1 MDTTPQASQ
10 NLGNTIPPTRQQP
23 AESDE
28 IDLKDLFIKI
38 WTQRKLIL
46 VVTAIA
52 IVIGLLVAFLSPVE
66 YSASCTVVP
75 QQTEKSGGNLAGI
88 ASMMGVNMGSG
99 MSGETL
105 SPTVYP
111 NIVKSA
117 PYCSDIMQ
125 TKITTKKSSVPITLY
140 EYYTEDEYRDKNLFS
155 IIAKYTIG
163 LPGTILSAITSN
175 DSDDL
180 GQAIYSD
187 TITGKVISLSEDER
201 KVYEIIS
208 NNIQLELNSKD
219 GYIVLGYSF
228 GEPEAVAQ
236 ITQNLYT
243 TLDKYVRNYKAQKAE
258 DNLIFVQSS
267 YEDARADFLRKQSEL
282 AAFQDANRDL
292 STASARAILRRLNSE
307 YDIAFTVYNE
317 LAKQLEQAKLAVKQ
331 SIPVLTVIDPVVVPN
346 QKSAPRRA
354 MILIVFT
361 FLGFIIG
368 IGWVFIKPFIDDL
381 RSSVRTAHP
390 SPSEQ
395 PIFKKEEND

>member
-10 NLGNTIPPTRQQP
+10 NLGNTIPPIRQQP

-38 WTQRKLIL
+38 WTQRKLIF

-88 ASMMGVNMGSG
+88 ASMMGVNLGSG

-140 EYYTEDEYRDKNLFS
+140 EYYTEDEYRDRNLFS

-175 DSDDL
+175 DSEDL

>member
-1 MDTTPQASQ
+1 MDTAPQAPQ
-10 NLGNTIPPTRQQP
+10 NSGNNTNSSIPKQP
-23 AESDE
+23 IESDE

-38 WTQRKLIL
+38 WAQRKLIL
-46 VVTAIA
+46 IVTGIA

-88 ASMMGVNMGSG
+88 ASMMGVNLGSG

-117 PYCSDIMQ
+117 PFCSDIMQ
-125 TKITTKKSSVPITLY
+125 TKIITEKSSVPITLY
-140 EYYTEDEYRDKNLFS
+140 EYYTEDKYKNKNLLS

-163 LPGTILSAITSN
+163 LPGTILSAIAPN
-175 DSDDL
+175 DSKYL
-180 GQAIYSD
+180 GQTIYSD
-187 TITGKVISLSEDER
+187 SITGKVISLSEDER

-219 GYIVLGYSF
+219 GYIVLGYTF

-236 ITQNLYT
+236 ITQSLYT
-243 TLDKYVRNYKAQKAE
+243 TLDRYVRNFKAQKEE
-258 DNLIFVQSS
+258 DNLRFVQSS
-267 YEDARADFLRKQSEL
+267 YKDARNDFLTKQANL

-292 STASARAILRRLNSE
+292 ASATSRSTLQRLTSE

-331 SIPVLTVIDPVVVPN
+331 STPVLTVIDPVVVPN

-354 MILIVFT
+354 MILVVFT
-361 FLGFIIG
+361 FLGLILG
-368 IGWVFIKPFIDDL
+368 IGWVFVEPFLHDL
-381 RSSVRTAHP
+381 KTSVKNGAN
-390 SPSEQ
+390 S
-395 PIFKKEEND
+395 

>member
-10 NLGNTIPPTRQQP
+10 NLGNTIPPIRQQP

-38 WTQRKLIL
+38 WTQRKLIF

-88 ASMMGVNMGSG
+88 ASMMGVNLGSG

-140 EYYTEDEYRDKNLFS
+140 EYYTEDEYRDRNLFS

-175 DSDDL
+175 DSEDL

-361 FLGFIIG
+361 FLGVIIG

-381 RSSVRTAHP
+381 RSSVQTAQHP
-390 SPSEQ
+390 QSEQ
-395 PIFKKEEND
+395 SILNKQNE

>member
-28 IDLKDLFIKI
+28 IYLKDLFIKI

-88 ASMMGVNMGSG
+88 ASMMGVNLGSG

-140 EYYTEDEYRDKNLFS
+140 EYYTEDEYRDRNLFS

-175 DSDDL
+175 DSEDL

-187 TITGKVISLSEDER
+187 SITGKVISLSEDER

-208 NNIQLELNSKD
+208 NSIQLELNSKD

-361 FLGFIIG
+361 FLGVIIG

-395 PIFKKEEND
+395 PIFKEEND

>member
-88 ASMMGVNMGSG
+88 ASMMGVNLGSG

-140 EYYTEDEYRDKNLFS
+140 EYYTEDEYRDRNLFS

-175 DSDDL
+175 DSEDL

-208 NNIQLELNSKD
+208 NSIQLELNSKD

-381 RSSVRTAHP
+381 RSSVRSAHP

-395 PIFKKEEND
+395 PIFKEEND

>member
-38 WTQRKLIL
+38 WTQRKLIF

-88 ASMMGVNMGSG
+88 ASMMGVNLGSG

-140 EYYTEDEYRDKNLFS
+140 EYYTEDEYRDRNLFS

-175 DSDDL
+175 DSEDL

-208 NNIQLELNSKD
+208 NSIQLELNSKD

-381 RSSVRTAHP
+381 RSSVRSVHP

-395 PIFKKEEND
+395 PIFKEEND

>member
-88 ASMMGVNMGSG
+88 ASMMGVNLGSG

-140 EYYTEDEYRDKNLFS
+140 EYYTEDEYRDKNPFS

-175 DSDDL
+175 DSEDL

-354 MILIVFT
+354 MILIGFT

-368 IGWVFIKPFIDDL
+368 IGLVFIKPFIDDL
-381 RSSVRTAHP
+381 RSSVRSAHP

-395 PIFKKEEND
+395 PIFKEEND

>member
-10 NLGNTIPPTRQQP
+10 NLGNTIPPTHQQP

-175 DSDDL
+175 DSEDL
-180 GQAIYSD
+180 GQGIYSD

-236 ITQNLYT
+236 IAQNLYT

-258 DNLIFVQSS
+258 DNLNFVQSS
-267 YEDARADFLRKQSEL
+267 YEEARADFLRKQSEL

-331 SIPVLTVIDPVVVPN
+331 STPVLTVIDPVVVPN

-368 IGWVFIKPFIDDL
+368 VGWVFVKPFIDDL
-381 RSSVRTAHP
+381 RYSVQTAQHP
-390 SPSEQ
+390 QSEQ
-395 PIFKKEEND
+395 SILNKQNE

>member
-1 MDTTPQASQ
+1 MDTAPQAPQ
-10 NLGNTIPPTRQQP
+10 NSGNNTNSSIPKQP
-23 AESDE
+23 IESDE

-38 WTQRKLIL
+38 WAQRKLIL
-46 VVTAIA
+46 IVTGIA

-75 QQTEKSGGNLAGI
+75 QQTEKSGSNLAGI
-88 ASMMGVNMGSG
+88 ASMMGVNLGSG

-140 EYYTEDEYRDKNLFS
+140 EYYTKDEYRDKNPFS

-175 DSDDL
+175 DSEDL

-201 KVYEIIS
+201 KVYEIIR

-361 FLGFIIG
+361 FLGVIIG

-395 PIFKKEEND
+395 PIFKEEND

>member
-88 ASMMGVNMGSG
+88 ASMMGVNLGSG

-140 EYYTEDEYRDKNLFS
+140 EYYTEDEYRDRNLFS

-175 DSDDL
+175 DSEDL

-208 NNIQLELNSKD
+208 NSIQLELNSKD

-361 FLGFIIG
+361 FLGVIIG

-395 PIFKKEEND
+395 PIFKEEND

>member
-88 ASMMGVNMGSG
+88 ASMMGVNLGSG

-140 EYYTEDEYRDKNLFS
+140 EYYTEDEYRDKNPFS

-175 DSDDL
+175 DSEDL

-219 GYIVLGYSF
+219 GYIILGYSF

-243 TLDKYVRNYKAQKAE
+243 TLDKYVRNYKAQKAQ
-258 DNLIFVQSS
+258 DNLNFVQSS

-381 RSSVRTAHP
+381 RSSVRSVHP

-395 PIFKKEEND
+395 PIFKEEND

>member
-88 ASMMGVNMGSG
+88 ASMMGVNLGSG

-258 DNLIFVQSS
+258 DNLNFVQSS
-267 YEDARADFLRKQSEL
+267 YEEARADFLRKQSEL

-292 STASARAILRRLNSE
+292 STASARATLRRLNSE

-395 PIFKKEEND
+395 PIFKEEND

>member
-38 WTQRKLIL
+38 WTQRKLIF

-52 IVIGLLVAFLSPVE
+52 IVIGLLVAFLSPVK

-88 ASMMGVNMGSG
+88 ASMMGVNLGSG

-140 EYYTEDEYRDKNLFS
+140 EYYTEDEYRDRNLFS

-175 DSDDL
+175 DSEDL

-208 NNIQLELNSKD
+208 NSIQLELNSKD

-361 FLGFIIG
+361 FLGVIIG

-395 PIFKKEEND
+395 PIFKEEND

>member
-88 ASMMGVNMGSG
+88 ASMMGVNLGSG

-140 EYYTEDEYRDKNLFS
+140 EYYTKDEYRDKNPFS

-175 DSDDL
+175 DSEDL

-292 STASARAILRRLNSE
+292 STASARAVLRRLNSE

-361 FLGFIIG
+361 FLGVIIG

-381 RSSVRTAHP
+381 RSSVRSVHP

-395 PIFKKEEND
+395 PIFKEEND

>member
-88 ASMMGVNMGSG
+88 ASMMGVNLGSG

-175 DSDDL
+175 DSEDL
-180 GQAIYSD
+180 GQGIYSD

-292 STASARAILRRLNSE
+292 STASARAVLRRLNSE

>member
-88 ASMMGVNMGSG
+88 ASMMGVNLGSG

-140 EYYTEDEYRDKNLFS
+140 EYYTEDEYRDRNLFS

-175 DSDDL
+175 DSEDL

-187 TITGKVISLSEDER
+187 SITGKVISLSEDER

-208 NNIQLELNSKD
+208 NSIQLELNSKD

-361 FLGFIIG
+361 FLGVIIG

-381 RSSVRTAHP
+381 RSSVRSVHP

-395 PIFKKEEND
+395 PIFKEEND

>member
-88 ASMMGVNMGSG
+88 ASMMGVNLGSG

-258 DNLIFVQSS
+258 DNLNFVQSS
-267 YEDARADFLRKQSEL
+267 YEEARADFLRKQSEL

-292 STASARAILRRLNSE
+292 STASARATLRRLNSE

-361 FLGFIIG
+361 FLGVIIG

-395 PIFKKEEND
+395 PIFKEEND

>member
-88 ASMMGVNMGSG
+88 ASMMGVNLGSG

-140 EYYTEDEYRDKNLFS
+140 EYYTEDEYRDKNPFS

-175 DSDDL
+175 DSEDL

-381 RSSVRTAHP
+381 RSSVRSVHP

-395 PIFKKEEND
+395 PIFKEEND

>member
-10 NLGNTIPPTRQQP
+10 NLGNTIPPIRQQP

-38 WTQRKLIL
+38 WTQRKLIF

-88 ASMMGVNMGSG
+88 ASMMGVNLGSG

-140 EYYTEDEYRDKNLFS
+140 EYYTEDEYRDRNLFS

-175 DSDDL
+175 DSEDL

-361 FLGFIIG
+361 FLGVIIG

-395 PIFKKEEND
+395 PIFKEEND

>member
-88 ASMMGVNMGSG
+88 ASMMGVNLGSG

-175 DSDDL
+175 DSEDL

-208 NNIQLELNSKD
+208 NSIQLELNSKD

-292 STASARAILRRLNSE
+292 STASARAVLRRLNSE

-361 FLGFIIG
+361 FLGVIIG

-381 RSSVRTAHP
+381 RSSVRSVHP

-395 PIFKKEEND
+395 PIFKEEND

>member
-88 ASMMGVNMGSG
+88 ASMMGVNLGSG

-140 EYYTEDEYRDKNLFS
+140 EYYTEDEYRDKNPFS

-175 DSDDL
+175 DSEDL

-208 NNIQLELNSKD
+208 NSIQLELNSKD

-292 STASARAILRRLNSE
+292 STASARAVLRRLNSE

-361 FLGFIIG
+361 FLGVIIG

-381 RSSVRTAHP
+381 RSSVRSVHP

-395 PIFKKEEND
+395 PIFKEEND

>member
-88 ASMMGVNMGSG
+88 ASMMGVNLGSG

-175 DSDDL
+175 DSEDL

-219 GYIVLGYSF
+219 GYIILGYSF

-243 TLDKYVRNYKAQKAE
+243 TLDKYVRNYKAQKAQ
-258 DNLIFVQSS
+258 DNLNFVQSS

-381 RSSVRTAHP
+381 RSSVRSVHP

-395 PIFKKEEND
+395 PIFKEEND

>member
-88 ASMMGVNMGSG
+88 ASMMGVNLGSG

-175 DSDDL
+175 DSEDL

-292 STASARAILRRLNSE
+292 STASARATLRRLNSE

-361 FLGFIIG
+361 FLGVIIG

-381 RSSVRTAHP
+381 RSSVRSVHP

-395 PIFKKEEND
+395 PIFKEEND

>member
-88 ASMMGVNMGSG
+88 ASMMGVNLGSG

-175 DSDDL
+175 DSEDL

-208 NNIQLELNSKD
+208 NSIQLELNSKD

-395 PIFKKEEND
+395 PIFKEEND

>member
-88 ASMMGVNMGSG
+88 ASMMGVNLGSG

-140 EYYTEDEYRDKNLFS
+140 EYYTEDEYRDKNPFS

-175 DSDDL
+175 DSEDL

-292 STASARAILRRLNSE
+292 STASARAVLRRLNSE

-361 FLGFIIG
+361 FLGVIIG

-381 RSSVRTAHP
+381 RSSVRSVHP

-395 PIFKKEEND
+395 PIFKEEND

>member
-88 ASMMGVNMGSG
+88 ASMMGVNLGSG

-175 DSDDL
+175 DSEDL

-208 NNIQLELNSKD
+208 NSIQLELNSKD

-381 RSSVRTAHP
+381 RSSVRSAHP

-395 PIFKKEEND
+395 PIFKEEND

>member
-10 NLGNTIPPTRQQP
+10 NLGNTIPPIRQQP

-88 ASMMGVNMGSG
+88 ASMMGVNLGSG

-140 EYYTEDEYRDKNLFS
+140 EYYTEDEYRDRNLFS

-175 DSDDL
+175 DSEDL

-381 RSSVRTAHP
+381 RSSVRSAHP

-395 PIFKKEEND
+395 PIFKEEND

>member
-1 MDTTPQASQ
+1 
-10 NLGNTIPPTRQQP
+10 
-23 AESDE
+23 
-28 IDLKDLFIKI
+28 
-38 WTQRKLIL
+38 
-46 VVTAIA
+46 
-52 IVIGLLVAFLSPVE
+52 
-66 YSASCTVVP
+66 
-75 QQTEKSGGNLAGI
+75 
-88 ASMMGVNMGSG
+88 
-99 MSGETL
+99 
-105 SPTVYP
+105 
-111 NIVKSA
+111 
-117 PYCSDIMQ
+117 MQ

-140 EYYTEDEYRDKNLFS
+140 EYYTEDEYRDKNPFS

-175 DSDDL
+175 DSEDL

-292 STASARAILRRLNSE
+292 STASARAVLRRLNSE

-361 FLGFIIG
+361 FLGVIIG

-381 RSSVRTAHP
+381 RSSVRSVHP

-395 PIFKKEEND
+395 PIFKEEND

>member
-10 NLGNTIPPTRQQP
+10 NLGNTIPPIRQQP

-38 WTQRKLIL
+38 WTQRKLIF

-88 ASMMGVNMGSG
+88 ASMMGVNLGSG

-140 EYYTEDEYRDKNLFS
+140 EYYTEDEYRDRNLFS

-175 DSDDL
+175 DSEDL

-361 FLGFIIG
+361 FLGVIIG

-381 RSSVRTAHP
+381 RSSVRSVHP

-395 PIFKKEEND
+395 PIFKEEND

>member
-88 ASMMGVNMGSG
+88 ASMMGVNLGSG

-140 EYYTEDEYRDKNLFS
+140 EYYTEDEYRDRNLFS

-175 DSDDL
+175 DSEDL

-361 FLGFIIG
+361 FLGVIIG

-381 RSSVRTAHP
+381 RSSVRSVHP

-395 PIFKKEEND
+395 PIFKEEND

>member
-88 ASMMGVNMGSG
+88 ASMMGVNLGSG

-140 EYYTEDEYRDKNLFS
+140 EYYTEDEYRDRNLFS

-175 DSDDL
+175 DSEDL

-354 MILIVFT
+354 MILIGFT

-381 RSSVRTAHP
+381 RSSVRSAHP

-395 PIFKKEEND
+395 PIFKEEND

>member
-38 WTQRKLIL
+38 WTQRKLIF

-88 ASMMGVNMGSG
+88 ASMMGVNLGSG

-140 EYYTEDEYRDKNLFS
+140 EYYTEDEYRDRNLFS

-175 DSDDL
+175 DSEDL

-361 FLGFIIG
+361 FLGVIIG

-381 RSSVRTAHP
+381 RSSVRSAHP

-395 PIFKKEEND
+395 PIFKEEND

>member
-88 ASMMGVNMGSG
+88 ASMMGVNLGSG

-140 EYYTEDEYRDKNLFS
+140 EYYTEDEYRDRNLFS

-180 GQAIYSD
+180 GQAVYSD

-208 NNIQLELNSKD
+208 NSIQLELNSKD

-381 RSSVRTAHP
+381 RSSVRSVHP

-395 PIFKKEEND
+395 PIFKEEND

>member
-1 MDTTPQASQ
+1 MDTAPQAPQ
-10 NLGNTIPPTRQQP
+10 NSGNNTNSSIPKQP
-23 AESDE
+23 IESDE

-38 WTQRKLIL
+38 WAQRKLIL
-46 VVTAIA
+46 IVTGIA

-88 ASMMGVNMGSG
+88 ASMMGVNLGSG

-117 PYCSDIMQ
+117 PFCSDIMQ
-125 TKITTKKSSVPITLY
+125 TKIITEKSSVPITLY
-140 EYYTEDEYRDKNLFS
+140 EYYTEDKYKNKNLLS
-155 IIAKYTIG
+155 LIAKYTIG
-163 LPGTILSAITSN
+163 LPGTILSAIAPN
-175 DSDDL
+175 DSKDF
-180 GQAIYSD
+180 GQTIYSD
-187 TITGKVISLSEDER
+187 SITGKVISLSEDER

-236 ITQNLYT
+236 IAQNLYT

-258 DNLIFVQSS
+258 DNLNFVQSS
-267 YEDARADFLRKQSEL
+267 YEEARADFLRKQSEL

-292 STASARAILRRLNSE
+292 STASARATLRRLNSE

-331 SIPVLTVIDPVVVPN
+331 STPVLTVIDPVVVPN

-368 IGWVFIKPFIDDL
+368 VGWVFVKPFIDDL
-381 RSSVRTAHP
+381 RSSVQTAQL
-390 SPSEQ
+390 SQSEQ
-395 PIFKKEEND
+395 PILHEQNE

>member
-88 ASMMGVNMGSG
+88 ASMMGVNLGSG

-175 DSDDL
+175 DSEDL

-395 PIFKKEEND
+395 PIFKEEND

>member
-10 NLGNTIPPTRQQP
+10 NLGNTIPPIRQQP

-38 WTQRKLIL
+38 WTQRKLIF

-88 ASMMGVNMGSG
+88 ASMMGVNLGSG

-140 EYYTEDEYRDKNLFS
+140 EYYTEDEYRDRNLFS

-175 DSDDL
+175 DSEDL

-208 NNIQLELNSKD
+208 NSIQLELNSKD

-368 IGWVFIKPFIDDL
+368 IGWVFIKPLIDDL

-395 PIFKKEEND
+395 PIFKEEND

>member
-88 ASMMGVNMGSG
+88 ASMMGVNLGSG

-175 DSDDL
+175 DSEDL

-258 DNLIFVQSS
+258 DNLNFVQSS
-267 YEDARADFLRKQSEL
+267 YEEARADFLRKQSEL

-292 STASARAILRRLNSE
+292 STASARATLRRLNSE

-395 PIFKKEEND
+395 PIFKEEND